1 MNTILKVVII
11 GIGATAIMDVYAFIL
26 KLFGIKGLDYR
37 FLGRW
42 VGHIFSGK
50 FYHNKIFDS
59 TPIKYEQIIGQTAHY
74 SIGVAFAFVL
84 VLLFGKQW
92 LDNPLFFPALM
103 IGLIT
108 VFAPFFIMQPAFGF
122 GVAGSNLPDPT
133 KARLMSLIIHSVY
146 GAGLFVIALIVN
158 YFETNLKSII

>member
-11 GIGATAIMDVYAFIL
+11 GIGASAIMDVYAFIL

-50 FYHNKIFDS
+50 FYHDKIFDS
-59 TPIKYEQIIGQTAHY
+59 TPIKYEQTIGQTAHY
-74 SIGVAFAFVL
+74 SIGVAFAFL
-84 VLLFGKQW
+84 LLLFGKQW

-103 IGLIT
+103 IGLLT
-108 VFAPFFIMQPAFGF
+108 VFAPFFIMQPAFGL
-122 GVAGSNLPDPT
+122 GIAGSNLPNPN

-146 GAGLFVIALIVN
+146 GAGLFVITLIIN
-158 YFETNLKSII
+158 YFETSLKSTN